1 MYRKIDISV
10 YTNQYITYT
19 TPISPNCKVD
29 LMLNNTVFLEQAIE
43 SKSDQAY
50 RVLEEMIVTMELT
63 PGSLLS
69 ESKLVELLGLGRT
82 PVREALQRLATENLV
97 EIMPRRGIRITEIDI
112 KQQLRLLEVR
122 RSIEELSV
130 RLSARRANHAV
141 KRQFESIADEM
152 TAAAQAG
159 DYMEFL
165 RLDRDLNELL
175 ADAADNEFSA
185 RMLQQ
190 IHGLSRRFWHKHYI
204 QVDDLSR
211 VAELHAAT
219 ARAIASGEEEAAAS
233 ASDSHMDYI
242 QSFTLSTLDL

>member
-1 MYRKIDISV
+1 MSNNAV
-10 YTNQYITYT
+10 
-19 TPISPNCKVD
+19 
-29 LMLNNTVFLEQAIE
+29 LMEQVIE

-50 RVLEEMIVTMELT
+50 RVLEELIVTMELT

-69 ESKLVELLGLGRT
+69 ESKLVERLGLGRT
-82 PVREALQRLATENLV
+82 PVREALQRLASENLV
-97 EIMPRRGIRITEIDI
+97 EIMPRRGIRITEINI

-122 RSIEELSV
+122 RVIEQLIV
-130 RLSARRANHAV
+130 RLSARRSNQSV
-141 KRQFESIADEM
+141 KRQFSSIADEM
-152 TAAAQAG
+152 LAAAQHA

-175 ADAADNEFSA
+175 AEAADNEFSA
-185 RMLQQ
+185 HMLQQ
-190 IHGLSRRFWHKHYI
+190 IHGLSRRFWHKHYL

-211 VAELHAAT
+211 VAELHAIT
-219 ARAIASGEEEAAAS
+219 ARAIADGDEDAAAL

>member
-1 MYRKIDISV
+1 MS
-10 YTNQYITYT
+10 
-19 TPISPNCKVD
+19 
-29 LMLNNTVFLEQAIE
+29 NNAIFLEQVIE

-50 RVLEEMIVTMELT
+50 RVLEEMIVTMELA

-69 ESKLVELLGLGRT
+69 ESRLVDQLNLGRT

-97 EIMPRRGIRITEIDI
+97 EIMPRRGIRITDINI

-122 RSIEELSV
+122 RSIEQLNI

-141 KRQFESIADEM
+141 KKQFGAIAEEM
-152 TAAAQAG
+152 LKAAQAG

-175 ADAADNEFSA
+175 SDAADNEFSA
-185 RMLQQ
+185 HMLQQ
-190 IHGLSRRFWHKHYI
+190 IHGLSRRFWHKHYM
-204 QVDDLSR
+204 QSDDLSR

-219 ARAIASGEEEAAAS
+219 ARAIAQGDEEAAAS
-233 ASDSHMDYI
+233 ASAAHMDYI
-242 QSFTLSTLDL
+242 QSFTLSTLDM